1 MEQLF
6 KLQKKFSTGNR
17 IVELSANTNPNGWW
31 SIEIH
36 VTEFDGLGIK
46 WREGMQWWHS
56 EYSSEEDERRNE
68 ENLAKLIE
76 TITVK

>member
-31 SIEIH
+31 SIVMN
-36 VTEFDGLGIK
+36 VTEFDGLEIK
-46 WREGMQWWHS
+46 WQEGMQWWHS